1 MDRLS
6 LSEYIQKI
14 IFPAFGITMEV
25 LFFTV
30 IISTI
35 IGFIIAIILDITR
48 PDGMYPNKIFFNIMD
63 TFINLIRS
71 FPFVILM
78 VSLIPLTRFI
88 TGSSIGV
95 KAAIFPLCVTMSPYM
110 GRLFQSYMEQVSKE
124 TIEAARSF
132 GASPAQIIW
141 HITLVEAVPGI
152 CSVICFAT
160 IAALNA
166 TTIAG
171 MVGAGGLGNVAIRY
185 GYQNFNDKIMYS
197 TVAILIVLVQIIQFI
212 GNRIYN
218 KLK

>member
-48 PDGMYPNKIFFNIMD
+48 SDGMYPNKIFFNIMD
-63 TFINLIRS
+63 TIINLIRS

-95 KAAIFPLCVTMSPYM
+95 
-110 GRLFQSYMEQVSKE
+110 
-124 TIEAARSF
+124 
-132 GASPAQIIW
+132 
-141 HITLVEAVPGI
+141 
-152 CSVICFAT
+152 
-160 IAALNA
+160 
-166 TTIAG
+166 
-171 MVGAGGLGNVAIRY
+171 
-185 GYQNFNDKIMYS
+185 
-197 TVAILIVLVQIIQFI
+197 
-212 GNRIYN
+212 
-218 KLK
+218 

>member
-48 PDGMYPNKIFFNIMD
+48 SDGMFPNKIFFNIMD
-63 TFINLIRS
+63 TIINLIRS
-71 FPFVILM
+71 
-78 VSLIPLTRFI
+78 LTRFI

-110 GRLFQSYMEQVSKE
+110 GRLFQSHMEQVSKE

>member
-1 MDRLS
+1 MLEKLRKNEPL
-6 LSEYIQKI
+6 Q
-14 IFPAFGITMEV
+14 
-25 LFFTV
+25 
-30 IISTI
+30 
-35 IGFIIAIILDITR
+35 
-48 PDGMYPNKIFFNIMD
+48 
-63 TFINLIRS
+63 S
-71 FPFVILM
+71 FP
-78 VSLIPLTRFI
+78 
-88 TGSSIGV
+88 
-95 KAAIFPLCVTMSPYM
+95 Y
-110 GRLFQSYMEQVSKE
+110 KE

>member
-48 PDGMYPNKIFFNIMD
+48 SDGMYPNKIFFNIMD
-63 TFINLIRS
+63 TIINLIRS

-110 GRLFQSYMEQVSKE
+110 GRLFQSHMEQVSKE

-171 MVGAGGLGNVAIRY
+171 MVGAGGCY
-185 GYQNFNDKIMYS
+185 KIWVS
-197 TVAILIVLVQIIQFI
+197 EF
-212 GNRIYN
+212 
-218 KLK
+218 

>member
-110 GRLFQSYMEQVSKE
+110 GRLFQSLMEQVSKE